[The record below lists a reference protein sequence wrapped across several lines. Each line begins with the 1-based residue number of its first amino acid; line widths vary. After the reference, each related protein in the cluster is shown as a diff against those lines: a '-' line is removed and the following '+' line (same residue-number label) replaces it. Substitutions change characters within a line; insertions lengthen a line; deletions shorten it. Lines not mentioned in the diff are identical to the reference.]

1 MSLIFNYMSMH
12 FRVKMQ
18 YKISFLLTFITQLL
32 VVGVELFVLRNIFSK
47 FSLLDRYNIYEL
59 YFNFCIIWFGHS
71 AAQTIGRGFDKFS
84 NLVVDG
90 SFDLLLIRPRNIY
103 IQIIGSDM
111 FYEKISRVISTF
123 ILLIYSFFKITVNI
137 SLFKVFVLLL
147 IIIGSIMMVLSVFII
162 GAAVSFY
169 TIQGIEFINIF
180 TDGTKQLGQYPMGIF
195 NGIVRGIFTFIIP
208 LTLINYYPMK
218 YLTGETCNYMYGLLP
233 IFAILFIIP
242 AVLIF
247 NTGLK
252 KYKSSGS

>member
-1 MSLIFNYMSMH
+1 MENS
-12 FRVKMQ
+12 
-18 YKISFLLTFITQLL
+18 
-32 VVGVELFVLRNIFSK
+32 
-47 FSLLDRYNIYEL
+47 
-59 YFNFCIIWFGHS
+59 
-71 AAQTIGRGFDKFS
+71 KFS

-123 ILLIYSFFKITVNI
+123 IIMIYSFFKITVNVNF
-137 SLFKVFVLLL
+137 FKVIVLLL
-147 IIIGSIMMVLSVFII
+147 IIIGSSIMVLSVFII

-195 NGIVRGIFTFIIP
+195 NSIVRGIFTFVIP

-218 YLTGETCNYMYGLLP
+218 YLTGESSNYIYGLLP
-233 IFAILFIIP
+233 IFAIFFIIP
-242 AVLIF
+242 AVFIF